1 MENKRVIYLSIWES
15 QYYYVYFIPEN
26 YLSEIHFMYTCWN
39 YKRISNFDI
48 FLWNGKDKVIHL
60 STYAPYEF
68 GGLDTIQHFSFLN
81 YCAISQA
88 FWNDVI
94 YNIVRKLSR
103 CRYLLLSDVIIGFSR
118 EEMDLENYVLL
129 LWKKIISGIV
139 DAMTISH
146 QLRISTKLK
155 KKQYDMFRFPSLPS
169 REGGSVGHAKKGTTT
184 RWVLSASEGRAAK
197 YERLVMW
204 FFRS

>member
-94 YNIVRKLSR
+94 YNILRKLSR

-146 QLRISTKLK
+146 
-155 KKQYDMFRFPSLPS
+155 
-169 REGGSVGHAKKGTTT
+169 
-184 RWVLSASEGRAAK
+184 
-197 YERLVMW
+197 
-204 FFRS
+204 